1 MLIHVERKAGISKK
15 TLDILNDLKGVVF
28 DQVETEEDDAFIEKK
43 KELNGILKNALDH
56 PNTLKDHEQVWEV
69 ISISS

>member
-28 DQVETEEDDAFIEKK
+28 DQVETEEDNAFIEKK
-43 KELNGILKNALDH
+43 KELNGILKNALA
-56 PNTLKDHEQVWEV
+56 
-69 ISISS
+69 SS